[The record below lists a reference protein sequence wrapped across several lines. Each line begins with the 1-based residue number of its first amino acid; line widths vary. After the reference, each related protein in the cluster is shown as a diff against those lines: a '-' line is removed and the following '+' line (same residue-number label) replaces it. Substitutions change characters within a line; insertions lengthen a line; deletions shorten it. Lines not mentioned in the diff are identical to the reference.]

1 MAASD
6 DPVFEIG
13 LTRVG
18 GQPPDGRPGRP
29 NRPPLKIILALVL
42 MLAIPAVA
50 NSRPRVGWRPV
61 GPLVILP
68 PPTPTPHHARTPH
81 PTPGPHAHPPTHVHI
96 VTQPPPRLHNV

>member
-1 MAASD
+1 MTFAFAVATGETAAVYGDRMAASD

-50 NSRPRVGWRPV
+50 LFSATALR
-61 GPLVILP
+61 
-68 PPTPTPHHARTPH
+68 
-81 PTPGPHAHPPTHVHI
+81 
-96 VTQPPPRLHNV
+96 